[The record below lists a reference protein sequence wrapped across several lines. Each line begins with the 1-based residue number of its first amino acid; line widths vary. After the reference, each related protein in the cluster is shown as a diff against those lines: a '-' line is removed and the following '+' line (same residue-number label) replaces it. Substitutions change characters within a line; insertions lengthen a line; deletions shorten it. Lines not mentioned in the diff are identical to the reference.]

1 MLKILISLPLIGI
14 MIPQINFKYKDKR
27 KSISIGLLISIFIL
41 FFILFL
47 YFFLNNN
54 LTDFQFRESIN
65 ILGIN
70 IILGID
76 GITISLLLII
86 GIIMPIILF
95 LKEKSYSI
103 PGTSFKREN
112 IEITR
117 IVLILE
123 MILISVFLVLDI
135 LYFFIF
141 FEIILIP
148 MFLLVGKF
156 GSKTNRI
163 EAAYRFLIYTMIG
176 SLMMLISII
185 IIYYKLGTTSIEII
199 NYKIVNQF
207 INNFQ
212 SNNELIKFFALIWIL
227 IFFSFFIKIPIWP
240 FHSWLPSTHVEAP
253 TIGSIILAAILLK
266 LGTYGI
272 IRFNIYMFNLNYLL
286 NYNQYINIYNYFI
299 PLIIMFSLLSIYYC
313 SLLTIRSIDLKR
325 IIAYSSIIHIN
336 YSIFT
341 FFVNDI
347 IGLNGCLFLLSSHAY
362 ISGALFLLIGILY
375 IRYHTRIIYNYRSL
389 INFMPIFSLIF
400 FFFIIANTSIPL
412 TASFLSELWILFSS
426 IKYNII
432 LTIILSFSLIF
443 STIYS
448 YWLIIKILYNN
459 PNPLISNYLD
469 LSLNEFLS
477 ILPLIIITISLG
489 IWPNWLIKLF
499 SLSIINILN

>member
-14 MIPQINFKYKDKR
+14 MIPQINFKYKNKR

-41 FFILFL
+41 FFILFF
-47 YFFLNNN
+47 YFLLNNN

-76 GITISLLLII
+76 GITISLLIII

-103 PGTSFKREN
+103 SDTSFKREN

-135 LYFFIF
+135 LYFFIL

-212 SNNELIKFFALIWIL
+212 SNNELIKFFALI
-227 IFFSFFIKIPIWP
+227 
-240 FHSWLPSTHVEAP
+240 
-253 TIGSIILAAILLK
+253 
-266 LGTYGI
+266 
-272 IRFNIYMFNLNYLL
+272 
-286 NYNQYINIYNYFI
+286 
-299 PLIIMFSLLSIYYC
+299 
-313 SLLTIRSIDLKR
+313 
-325 IIAYSSIIHIN
+325 
-336 YSIFT
+336 
-341 FFVNDI
+341 
-347 IGLNGCLFLLSSHAY
+347 
-362 ISGALFLLIGILY
+362 
-375 IRYHTRIIYNYRSL
+375 
-389 INFMPIFSLIF
+389 
-400 FFFIIANTSIPL
+400 
-412 TASFLSELWILFSS
+412 
-426 IKYNII
+426 
-432 LTIILSFSLIF
+432 
-443 STIYS
+443 
-448 YWLIIKILYNN
+448 
-459 PNPLISNYLD
+459 
-469 LSLNEFLS
+469 
-477 ILPLIIITISLG
+477 
-489 IWPNWLIKLF
+489 
-499 SLSIINILN
+499 